1 MKINAR
7 GSGVTGTTFFQTLFL
22 NVMHSMIHCEPK
34 SQDSQTKC
42 LNASLF
48 AHFKIHSV

>member
-22 NVMHSMIHCEPK
+22 NVMLSMIHCEPK
-34 SQDSQTKC
+34 SQDSQTEVSKC
-42 LNASLF
+42 IIICTL
-48 AHFKIHSV
+48 